1 LRRQSVATQD
11 VEGHIIEVDYIED
24 NEESYYE
31 LYLNGDCI
39 TLGEPIHEKPT
50 SVQIHKYVKK
60 YLTNES
66 FFT

>member
-1 LRRQSVATQD
+1 MRQISVATQN

-39 TLGEPIHEKPT
+39 TLGEPIYEKPT
-50 SVQIHKYVKK
+50 SNQIDKYVKK
-60 YLTNES
+60 YLQMNPY
-66 FFT
+66 FA